1 MINIEKSKL
10 RSKLFAYYFNHP
22 GVELY
27 LRELARAIDED
38 PANLLRELNAL
49 EKDGVFISVFCGK
62 QRYFTLNK
70 NYLFYNELKNIAA
83 KTVGAESEIKK
94 KLSKINGIKLCF
106 IYGSYAN
113 GAERAESDIDL
124 LVLGD
129 KIDSDLLVEKI
140 NKLEKKI
147 GREINY
153 RLFSIKDFQK
163 ALREKN
169 SFILNIIKKKK
180 VFLLGNEK
188 DIGKF
193 N

>member
-10 RSKLFAYYFNHP
+10 RSKLIAYYFNHP

-38 PANLLRELNAL
+38 PANLLRELNML
-49 EKDGVFISVFCGK
+49 KKSGVFSSVFRGK
-62 QRYFTLNK
+62 QRYFKLNK
-70 NYLFYNELKNIAA
+70 NYLFYNELKNITA
-83 KTVGAESEIKK
+83 KTVGAENEIKK
-94 KLSKINGIKLCF
+94 SIGKVKGIKLCF

-113 GAERAESDIDL
+113 GREKADSDIDL
-124 LVLGD
+124 LIVGD
-129 KIDSDLLVEKI
+129 KIDTDLLVEKI

-163 ALREKN
+163 ALRGKN

-180 VFLLGNEK
+180 VFLLSNEK